1 MRSRLRTFTPFMVL
15 TLILAAC
22 SGGASPTIPPPG
34 ASEDLSGQK
43 VTVIGAWTDT
53 EQINF
58 LAMVHPWEVKTGATV
73 KYTGTRSIND
83 ILASGIRTG
92 VLPDLAGVP
101 GPGQMK
107 EYVDAGK
114 LKALDN
120 VLDVATYTKET
131 SPGLVKLSQID
142 GKTYGV
148 FVKASV
154 KALIW
159 YNTKLHDY
167 TESPPATWDD
177 LMTQAKANQG
187 AAKAIWCLGLAAG
200 ADSGWPGTDWIEEIL
215 LHQSGPEVY
224 NNWAA
229 GKVKWTDA
237 PIKAAFDLY
246 VKDVL
251 GNVFGGGT
259 NAINTKFDFAGD
271 PLFASPPGC
280 EFLNQASFITGLG
293 KFLGLKAGTD
303 YNAFPFP
310 SINDEFKTA
319 VEGGGD
325 LFGMF
330 HDTPAAKS
338 LMRYLVTAPAQDIW
352 VKKGGAISANKNATS
367 YQDALSKVMAGM
379 ITNATQFV
387 FDGSDSMPNAMNAAF
402 KAHMVT
408 LAKGAETVDQAL
420 QALQKTADDAY
431 STS

>member
-1 MRSRLRTFTPFMVL
+1 MRSRLGTFTPFMVL
-15 TLILAAC
+15 TLVLVAC

-34 ASEDLSGQK
+34 ASEDLHGQK

-58 LAMVHPWEVKTGATV
+58 LAMVHPWELKTGATV

-120 VLDVATYTKET
+120 VLDVKTYASET

-215 LHQSGPEVY
+215 LHQAGPEVY

-251 GNVFGGGT
+251 GNTFGGGT